1 MVSSSMPLTD
11 LITTF
16 ANNLLPVLTL
26 GAAGFLLG
34 RALHIDSRSLGRVIF
49 YLFSPVLVF
58 DLLLHNELPLSEMAR
73 TMGFCLAVFAVMSA
87 LTLLIGRLA
96 RLDRLTM
103 TAVLLTAAFANTGN
117 YGLPLVSFA
126 FGEDALAHATLYFV
140 TTSIL
145 FNTVGVLIASLG
157 HLDFKQ
163 AALGMLKVPTIY
175 AVILAAL
182 LNQFNIT
189 LPLPLER
196 TVGFAAEGA
205 IPLML
210 ILLGVELAR
219 VEWSHSLRALGLG
232 AGLRLLVG
240 PLVGLL
246 LAGLFGLQGAA
257 RQGNIVETA
266 TPAAVTNAVLATE
279 YKLDSSLVTAII
291 FIGTILSPL
300 TLTPLLVY
308 LGR

>member
-1 MVSSSMPLTD
+1 MSLTE
-11 LITTF
+11 LLATF
-16 ANNLLPVLTL
+16 ANNLLPVMLL

-34 RALHIDSRSLGRVIF
+34 RALHIDSRSLGRVVF
-49 YLFSPVLVF
+49 YLFSPILVF
-58 DLLLHNELPLSEMAR
+58 DLLIHNELPLGEIAR
-73 TMGFCLAVFAVMSA
+73 TVGFCLAVFVTMA
-87 LTLLIGRLA
+87 TLAFIVGKLA
-96 RLDRLTM
+96 HLDRLTL
-103 TAVLLTAAFANTGN
+103 TAVVLTAAFANTGN
-117 YGLPLVSFA
+117 YGLPLVAFA

-157 HLDFKQ
+157 HLDFKS
-163 AALGMLKVPTIY
+163 AALGMLKVPTVY
-175 AVILAAL
+175 AVTLAAS
-182 LNQFNIT
+182 LNQFHISLST
-189 LPLPLER
+189 PLER
-196 TVGFAAEGA
+196 TISLAADGA

-232 AGLRLLVG
+232 AGMRLLIG

-246 LAGLFGLQGAA
+246 LAIPFGLTGTA
-257 RQGNIVETA
+257 RQGTLVETA

-279 YKLDSSLVTAII
+279 YNLDSSLVTAII

>member
-1 MVSSSMPLTD
+1 MSLTE
-11 LITTF
+11 LLATF
-16 ANNLLPVLTL
+16 ANNLLPVMLL

-34 RALHIDSRSLGRVIF
+34 RALHIDSRTLGRVVF
-49 YLFSPVLVF
+49 YLFSPILVF
-58 DLLLHNELPLSEMAR
+58 DLLIHNELPLGEMAR
-73 TMGFCLAVFAVMSA
+73 TVGFCLAVFVTMAT
-87 LTLLIGRLA
+87 LTFIVGKLA
-96 RLDRLTM
+96 HLDRLTL
-103 TAVLLTAAFANTGN
+103 TAVVLTAAFANTGN
-117 YGLPLVSFA
+117 YGLPLVAFA

-157 HLDFKQ
+157 HLDFKS
-163 AALGMLKVPTIY
+163 AALGMLKVPTVY
-175 AVILAAL
+175 AVILAAS
-182 LNQFNIT
+182 LNQFHIT
-189 LPLPLER
+189 LPTPLER
-196 TVGFAAEGA
+196 TVSLAADGA

-232 AGLRLLVG
+232 AGMRLLIG

-246 LAGLFGLQGAA
+246 LAIPFGLAGTA
-257 RQGNIVETA
+257 RQGTLVETA
-266 TPAAVTNAVLATE
+266 TPAAVTNTVLATE
-279 YKLDSSLVTAII
+279 YNLDSSLVTAII

>member
-1 MVSSSMPLTD
+1 MSLAELATAFV
-11 LITTF
+11 
-16 ANNLLPVLTL
+16 NNLLPVLTI

-34 RALHIDSRSLGRVIF
+34 RALLIDSRSLGRVVF

-58 DLLLHNELPLSEMAR
+58 DLLMHNNLPLGEMTR
-73 TMGFCLAVFAVMSA
+73 SMGFSLAVFASMSA
-87 LTLLIGRLA
+87 ITLMVGRLA
-96 RLDRLTM
+96 RFDRPTM
-103 TAVLLTAAFANTGN
+103 IAVLLTAAFANTGN

-126 FGEDALAHATLYFV
+126 FGKDALAHATLYFV

-157 HLDFKQ
+157 HLNLKE
-163 AALGMLKVPTIY
+163 AALGMLKVPTVY

-182 LNQFNIT
+182 LNQFQIV

-196 TVGFAAEGA
+196 TVGLAADGT
-205 IPLML
+205 IPMML
-210 ILLGVELAR
+210 ILLGVELSR
-219 VEWSHSLRALGLG
+219 VQWSHSLRALTLG

-246 LAGLFGLQGAA
+246 LAIPFGLTGAA
-257 RQGNIVETA
+257 YQGNLVETA
-266 TPAAVTNAVLATE
+266 MPAGVTNAVLATE
-279 YKLDSSLVTAII
+279 YKLDTSLVTAII

-308 LGR
+308 LGK

>member
-58 DLLLHNELPLSEMAR
+58 DLLIHNELPLSEMAR

-87 LTLLIGRLA
+87 LTLLIGRLV

>member
-1 MVSSSMPLTD
+1 MSLTD
-11 LITTF
+11 LLSTF
-16 ANNLLPVLTL
+16 ADNLLPVMLL

-34 RALHIDSRSLGRVIF
+34 RALPIDSRSLGRVIF

-58 DLLLHNELPLSEMAR
+58 NLLIQNSLPLNEMAL
-73 TMGFCLAVFAVMSA
+73 TMGYCVVAFAVMS
-87 LTLLIGRLA
+87 LITLLIGRAL
-96 RLDRLTM
+96 RLDRLSM
-103 TAVLLTAAFANTGN
+103 MAVILTAAFGNTGN
-117 YGLPLVSFA
+117 YGLPLTSFA
-126 FGEDALAHATLYFV
+126 FGEDALAHATIYFV

-163 AALGMLKVPTIY
+163 AMLGMLKVPTVY

-182 LNQFNIT
+182 MNQLQIVM
-189 LPLPLER
+189 PLPLER
-196 TVGFAAEGA
+196 TIDLAADGA

-210 ILLGVELAR
+210 VLLGVELSR
-219 VEWSHSLRALGLG
+219 VQWTHSLRVMGLS
-232 AGLRLLVG
+232 AGLRLVVG

-246 LAGLFGLQGAA
+246 LAIPFGLQGVAW
-257 RQGNIVETA
+257 QGNVLQTA
-266 TPAAVTNAVLATE
+266 MPAAVTTTVLATE
-279 YKLDSSLVTAII
+279 YKLDSSLVTAVV
-291 FIGTILSPL
+291 FFSTILSPL

>member
-1 MVSSSMPLTD
+1 MPLTD

-16 ANNLLPVLTL
+16 ANNLLPVIIL

-34 RALHIDSRSLGRVIF
+34 RTLSIDSRSLGRVIF
-49 YLFSPVLVF
+49 YFFSPVLVF
-58 DLLLHNELPLSEMAR
+58 NLLIHNNLPLGEMTR
-73 TMGFCLAVFAVMSA
+73 TMGFCLAVFAAMSGLA
-87 LTLLIGRLA
+87 LFFGRLA
-96 RLDRLTM
+96 HLDRQTM

-163 AALGMLKVPTIY
+163 AALGLLKVPTVY
-175 AVILAAL
+175 AVLLAAL
-182 LNQFNIT
+182 LNQFHVA

-196 TVGFAAEGA
+196 SISLAAAGA

-219 VEWSHSLRALGLG
+219 VQWSHSLRPLGLSV
-232 AGLRLLVG
+232 GLRLLIG
-240 PLVGLL
+240 PLVGFL
-246 LAGLFGLQGAA
+246 LAIPFGLQGAA
-257 RQGNIVETA
+257 RLGNLVETA

-279 YKLDSSLVTAII
+279 YNLDSSLVTAIV

>member
-1 MVSSSMPLTD
+1 MSITD

-16 ANNLLPVLTL
+16 SNNLLPVMAL

-34 RALHIDSRSLGRVIF
+34 RALKIDSRSLGRVIF

-58 DLLLHNELPLSEMAR
+58 DLLIHNNLPLGEMAL
-73 TMGFCLAVFAVMSA
+73 TIGFSLAVFIVMS
-87 LTLLIGRLA
+87 LITLLVGRLA
-96 RLDRLTM
+96 RFDRLMM
-103 TAVLLTAAFANTGN
+103 TALLLTAAFGNTGN

-126 FGEDALAHATLYFV
+126 FGENALAHATLYFV
-140 TTSIL
+140 TNSIL

-163 AALGMLKVPTIY
+163 AALGMLKVPTVY
-175 AVILAAL
+175 AVALAAA
-182 LNQFNIT
+182 LNQFHIL
-189 LPLPLER
+189 LPTPMER
-196 TVGFAAEGA
+196 TIGLAADGA

-219 VEWSHSLRALGLG
+219 VQWSHSWRALGLG
-232 AGLRLLVG
+232 AGLRLLIG

-246 LAGLFGLQGAA
+246 LAIPFGLQGAA
-257 RQGNIVETA
+257 RQGNLTETA
-266 TPAAVTNAVLATE
+266 MPAAVTTTVLATE
-279 YKLDSSLVTAII
+279 YHLDSSLVTAIV
-291 FIGTILSPL
+291 FISTLLSPL

-308 LGR
+308 LGK